1 MQSLKQLL
9 NKVFQLL
16 GLQLLQSTIRGFK
29 KQKELM
35 VQGYFSESL
44 LYLYKQ
50 KAALWSSLKPC

>member
-35 VQGYFSESL
+35 VQGYSPESL